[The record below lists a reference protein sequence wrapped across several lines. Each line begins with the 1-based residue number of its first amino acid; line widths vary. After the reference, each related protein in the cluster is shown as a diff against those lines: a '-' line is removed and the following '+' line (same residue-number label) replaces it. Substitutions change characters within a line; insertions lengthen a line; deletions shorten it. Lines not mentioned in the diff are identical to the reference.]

1 MQALVRIQNHC
12 KKVNM
17 QNILKPCEIYFH
29 HVIHT
34 DLFPYVCA
42 KNRHLDVQL
51 NKKILT
57 ANSDSANSADLNLAP
72 ELKATLPGAKGWLIS
87 EAILILFRSSIT
99 YIDQMT
105 VNKFLFSLYLT
116 HKKIKWREN

>member
-42 KNRHLDVQL
+42 KNRHLDAQL

>member
-42 KNRHLDVQL
+42 KNRHLDAQL
-51 NKKILT
+51 IKKILT
-57 ANSDSANSADLNLAP
+57 GILDSTNSADLNLGP
-72 ELKATLPGAKGWLIS
+72 ELKANLPGAKANLT
-87 EAILILFRSSIT
+87 LLMYFTLVNSSF
-99 YIDQMT
+99 DPLSNFQSLLPLH
-105 VNKFLFSLYLT
+105 VKFQLVS
-116 HKKIKWREN
+116 R

>member
-1 MQALVRIQNHC
+1 MKFKSRISKNKVNEFLEYLVQNHC

-34 DLFPYVCA
+34 DLFPFVCA
-42 KNRHLDVQL
+42 KNRHLDAQI

-57 ANSDSANSADLNLAP
+57 ANLDSTNSADLNLGP
-72 ELKATLPGAKGWLIS
+72 ELKATLPGAKGGFVS
-87 EAILILFRSSIT
+87 EGILF
-99 YIDQMT
+99 
-105 VNKFLFSLYLT
+105 
-116 HKKIKWREN
+116 

>member
-42 KNRHLDVQL
+42 KNRHLDAQL

-57 ANSDSANSADLNLAP
+57 ANLDSAISADLNLAP
-72 ELKATLPGAKGWLIS
+72 ELKATLPGAKGWLIL
-87 EAILILFRSSIT
+87 EAILILFR
-99 YIDQMT
+99 
-105 VNKFLFSLYLT
+105 FSNIIMKSNVLSET
-116 HKKIKWREN
+116 TF

>member
-1 MQALVRIQNHC
+1 MQALARIQNHC

-17 QNILKPCEIYFH
+17 QNILKSCEIYFH

-42 KNRHLDVQL
+42 KNRHLDAQL

-57 ANSDSANSADLNLAP
+57 TNSDSANSADLNLAP
-72 ELKATLPGAKGWLIS
+72 ELKATLPGAKGCLIS
-87 EAILILFRSSIT
+87 EVFLISGRSL
-99 YIDQMT
+99 IDMPT
-105 VNKFLFSLYLT
+105 
-116 HKKIKWREN
+116 IKNTAD